1 MTFWRGRGW
10 RHWLRAV
17 TRILF
22 ATHESL
28 HHVLKEAVLFFL
40 SLDELPDARNVLRTA
55 KNVAHKDVDVLAIMF
70 VHHSIFGRAVANG
83 WEAEKRCRAQAN
95 VLVQLVVSI
104 LQILAQSD
112 LLFLTRL

>member
-1 MTFWRGRGW
+1 M
-10 RHWLRAV
+10 
-17 TRILF
+17 
-22 ATHESL
+22 
-28 HHVLKEAVLFFL
+28 FFL
-40 SLDELPDARNVLRTA
+40 SLDELSDARNVLRTA
-55 KNVAHKDVDVLAIMF
+55 KNVTHENVDVLAIMF
-70 VHHSIFGRAVANG
+70 VHHFIFGWTVANG